1 MCFVRV
7 KTEVRT
13 QMDVVISI
21 SVVLLAVSKVEEPH
35 STIIDR
41 SAS

>member
-21 SVVLLAVSKVEEPH
+21 SVVLLAVCKVEEPH